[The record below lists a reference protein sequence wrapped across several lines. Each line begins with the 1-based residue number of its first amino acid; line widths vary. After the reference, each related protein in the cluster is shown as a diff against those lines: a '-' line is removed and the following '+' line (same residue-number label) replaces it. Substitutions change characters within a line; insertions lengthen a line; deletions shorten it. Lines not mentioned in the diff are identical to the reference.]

1 MNEHMSD
8 HAKHILAKLKRCVAP
23 NCAEEF
29 ANLLAEFIGAF
40 KAETRELPEV
50 GTVYH
55 DDEFNF
61 YYSVV
66 DVTDDGES
74 CLVAL
79 KTMPKISRG
88 IFREGL
94 NTMTLGEFKKMNLKK
109 GY

>member
-1 MNEHMSD
+1 MTEQLNKKAQD
-8 HAKHILAKLKRCVAP
+8 ILAKMKRCVAP

-79 KTMPKISRG
+79 KNMPKISRG

-94 NTMTLGEFKKMNLKK
+94 ITMTLGEFNKMNLKK